1 MARAIGPFSGS
12 EQKICTNGRLE
23 VLRRT
28 TRSPMACPSTDST
41 SDHGMARDAGPNIV
55 SLIPLSF
62 TSTTLRRWMTTAKIS
77 IPTDP
82 PTGAASEYPAN
93 AAARPKINAIGRTV
107 TAMRIPKLAY

>member
-1 MARAIGPFSGS
+1 
-12 EQKICTNGRLE
+12 
-23 VLRRT
+23 
-28 TRSPMACPSTDST
+28 
-41 SDHGMARDAGPNIV
+41 
-55 SLIPLSF
+55 
-62 TSTTLRRWMTTAKIS
+62 MTTAKIS